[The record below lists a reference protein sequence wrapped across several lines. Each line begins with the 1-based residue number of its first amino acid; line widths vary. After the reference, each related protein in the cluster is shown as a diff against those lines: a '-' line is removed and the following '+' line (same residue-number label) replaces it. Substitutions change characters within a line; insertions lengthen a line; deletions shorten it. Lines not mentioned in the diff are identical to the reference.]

1 MALKHFAEGVRHPG
15 GGGIPISG
23 PIRQSFGLFAGEAGV
38 GMPAHVKRL
47 MRDADVILA
56 VNVRFGEMTT
66 DAYTLLSV
74 PIPTQKLIH
83 VHASD
88 REIGKIYVPTIGI
101 QAGPNA
107 FATALTPVSGAWS
120 NWRRTARADYE
131 ASFDCPPQPSPVDM
145 AAVISWLRDRLP
157 DDVILTNGA
166 GNFTV
171 WPNKFF
177 KFGPQARLLAPQSG
191 AMGYGLPAAIAAK
204 VACPARTVVCFA
216 GDGDFQMNLPELGT
230 AMQAGAQPIVL
241 ILNNGIYGT
250 IRAHQERNYPA
261 RVSGTVL
268 ENPDFVALARAYGY
282 HAERVQGTD
291 DFAASFERSAR
302 IDDWRRA
309 RFEYFAGGANAAPN
323 AQSDATN
330 GARSQGIRMTATKQ
344 IRRGTDIVLRA
355 ARGRFCGRF
364 HDGDRTMTYM
374 ASRLSTVRPSASMA
388 VSQAAKAL
396 RASGRNVID
405 LGLGEPDFPTP
416 RHIIDAAHAA
426 ALEGQTLYTAA
437 AGTPRLVAAIIGKFE
452 RENGLNYAP
461 DEIIVANGAKQIIFN
476 ALMAT
481 VNEGDEVILP
491 APYFVSYPE
500 MTKLFGGT
508 PVAVVCDADVGFR
521 LTPEKLEA
529 AITPRT
535 KWLFL
540 NLPGNP
546 SGAAYSKTELAALG
560 AVLERHP
567 QVLVLSDE
575 IYEHILFDGRNF
587 TSFGA
592 ACPGLRS
599 RSLIVN
605 GVSKAYAMTG
615 WRVGYAAGPAALIR
629 AMTTVQSQS
638 CTSVCSLAQAAAA
651 AALEGPQME
660 VTRFR
665 DAFQRRR
672 DLVVAGIK
680 EIAALTLD
688 PPEGAFYAFIGC
700 ARLIGAK
707 TPEGLCLSD
716 DVAVSRYLL
725 EAEGVATVPGTAY
738 GLSPFFRIS
747 TATSD
752 TVLSDAVLRI
762 STAIDRLSFMEMR

>member
-1 MALKHFAEGVRHPG
+1 
-15 GGGIPISG
+15 
-23 PIRQSFGLFAGEAGV
+23 
-38 GMPAHVKRL
+38 
-47 MRDADVILA
+47 
-56 VNVRFGEMTT
+56 
-66 DAYTLLSV
+66 
-74 PIPTQKLIH
+74 
-83 VHASD
+83 
-88 REIGKIYVPTIGI
+88 
-101 QAGPNA
+101 
-107 FATALTPVSGAWS
+107 
-120 NWRRTARADYE
+120 
-131 ASFDCPPQPSPVDM
+131 
-145 AAVISWLRDRLP
+145 
-157 DDVILTNGA
+157 
-166 GNFTV
+166 
-171 WPNKFF
+171 
-177 KFGPQARLLAPQSG
+177 
-191 AMGYGLPAAIAAK
+191 
-204 VACPARTVVCFA
+204 
-216 GDGDFQMNLPELGT
+216 
-230 AMQAGAQPIVL
+230 
-241 ILNNGIYGT
+241 
-250 IRAHQERNYPA
+250 
-261 RVSGTVL
+261 
-268 ENPDFVALARAYGY
+268 
-282 HAERVQGTD
+282 
-291 DFAASFERSAR
+291 
-302 IDDWRRA
+302 
-309 RFEYFAGGANAAPN
+309 
-323 AQSDATN
+323 
-330 GARSQGIRMTATKQ
+330 
-344 IRRGTDIVLRA
+344 
-355 ARGRFCGRF
+355 
-364 HDGDRTMTYM
+364 MTYM

-452 RENGLNYAP
+452 RENGLTYAP

-481 VNEGDEVILP
+481 VNEGDEVIIP

-615 WRVGYAAGPAALIR
+615 WRVGYAAGPAELIR

-680 EIAALTLD
+680 EIPALTLD

-725 EAEGVATVPGTAY
+725 EAEGVATVPGAAY

-762 STAIDRLSFMEMR
+762 RTAIDRLSFAELP